1 MSVGIAPQVG
11 PSVKNWVLD
20 EARGPSRGFALSGT
34 HRARDTNHGRP
45 FPPQVRIS
53 LAWGLRTPFSRR
65 SPQTMFQQIPIAM
78 NPLRPFCL
86 ALVLSTCLAQAHAA
100 VVANPPIRM
109 APEGTEYMC
118 GGSGQAEAAFMDMV
132 TPRWA
137 ASFQFAIN
145 EAAGSDRSRVAG
157 VKLVV
162 RDAYNG
168 YQVLGVM
175 ADAPHLLARLSP
187 GSYTVEATLDGLTL
201 IQPLNVVQGK
211 AATALFVWPSN
222 LSAPSQTQ
230 AALK

>member
-1 MSVGIAPQVG
+1 
-11 PSVKNWVLD
+11 
-20 EARGPSRGFALSGT
+20 
-34 HRARDTNHGRP
+34 
-45 FPPQVRIS
+45 
-53 LAWGLRTPFSRR
+53 
-65 SPQTMFQQIPIAM
+65 M
-78 NPLRPFCL
+78 NPLRPLCL
-86 ALVLSTCLAQAHAA
+86 AFLLSTPLVQAHAA
-100 VVANPPIRM
+100 VAVNPPIRM

-132 TPRWA
+132 SSRWA
-137 ASFQFAIN
+137 ASFQFAVN
-145 EAAGSDRSRVAG
+145 AASSGERSRVAG

-201 IQPLNVVQGK
+201 IQPLSVVQGR
-211 AATALFVWPSN
+211 AATATFVWPSN
-222 LSAPSQTQ
+222 LNAPDQTQ